1 LRTRAQTQDIAVLKR
16 QTKARLA
23 QVERHVVELNAE
35 IAALIAAGQTPARNR
50 DILCSMP
57 GIGTATAAA
66 MLTLMPEIG
75 TLERKQVAS
84 LASLAPITRQSGQWQ
99 GKAFIGGGR
108 KPSRDAIY
116 MPAVVAM
123 RCNPDLKAKYEQL
136 RAAGKPAKVAIVAV
150 MRKLIEMANALV
162 KADRT
167 WTPKT
172 A

>member
-1 LRTRAQTQDIAVLKR
+1 
-16 QTKARLA
+16 
-23 QVERHVVELNAE
+23 
-35 IAALIAAGQTPARNR
+35 
-50 DILCSMP
+50 
-57 GIGTATAAA
+57 
-66 MLTLMPEIG
+66 
-75 TLERKQVAS
+75 
-84 LASLAPITRQSGQWQ
+84 
-99 GKAFIGGGR
+99 
-108 KPSRDAIY
+108 
-116 MPAVVAM
+116 M